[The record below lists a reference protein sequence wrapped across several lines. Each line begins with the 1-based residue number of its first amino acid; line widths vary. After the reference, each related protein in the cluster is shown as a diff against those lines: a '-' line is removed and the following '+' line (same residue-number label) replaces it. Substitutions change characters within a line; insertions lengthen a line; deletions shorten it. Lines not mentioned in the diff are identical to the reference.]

1 MLLID
6 TYNVLQTT
14 GVLPPELA
22 GPEPADLAALI
33 ARSRYRAREARLVCD
48 GSRPKGAPALRS
60 GSIRTIYAGPGVEAD
75 SRIEEMI
82 ARSSSP
88 KKLLVVSSDR
98 RLRKAAGRRKCGWM
112 DSVRFLDQLAADAR
126 AGPKASGAKPGFTRK
141 VPLEPAEVRRWAE
154 EFGPEAERLVRA
166 AGEARGQKPEPRPT
180 PPPREHAEP
189 EPANRID
196 APDPTPVLPDPE
208 DPIWQAAR
216 QEWGDRFS
224 IADLDMRRWLSSRS
238 DPGLPP
244 PRGTR

>member
-22 GPEPADLAALI
+22 GPEPADLADLI
-33 ARSRYRAREARLVCD
+33 ARSRYRGREARLVCD

-60 GSIRTIYAGPGVEAD
+60 GPVRTVYAGPGVEAD

-82 ARSSSP
+82 ARSSAP

-98 RLRKAAGRRKCGWM
+98 RLRKAAGKRKCGWM
-112 DSVRFLDQLAADAR
+112 DSVRFLDQLAADAK
-126 AGPKASGAKPGFTRK
+126 AGPRTPGGKPGFTRK
-141 VPLEPAEVRRWAE
+141 VPLKPAEVRQWAE

-166 AGEARGQKPEPRPT
+166 AGEARSQRPEPRPK
-180 PPPREHAEP
+180 PVSEPKP
-189 EPANRID
+189 EPAKPID
-196 APDPTPVLPDPE
+196 TPDPTPKLPDPN
-208 DPIWQAAR
+208 DPIWEAAR

-224 IADLDMRRWLSSRS
+224 IADLDMRRWLSQHDNRGS
-238 DPGLPP
+238 PP